1 MNGRRP
7 AGGQP
12 KPFTKERAWNY
23 LLFILAR
30 RSYTVAELREKLL
43 RRGLPATESEPLLQ
57 RLQELRLVDDS
68 TFAEQYVSSRKRAR
82 GRLVLRRELQ
92 RKGVAEEL
100 VERELATLS
109 PEQQAQA
116 ATELLER
123 NAWRY
128 RPASDQPD
136 PASHAGEEAA
146 HARRQAL
153 LKARSKAFAF
163 LARRG
168 YTAEAAQQALQRTGW
183 FEDPND

>member
-1 MNGRRP
+1 
-7 AGGQP
+7 
-12 KPFTKERAWNY
+12 
-23 LLFILAR
+23 
-30 RSYTVAELREKLL
+30 
-43 RRGLPATESEPLLQ
+43 LQ
-57 RLQELRLVDDS
+57 RLHELRLVDDS

-100 VERELATLS
+100 VERELEALS
-109 PEQQAQA
+109 PEQQARA
-116 ATELLER
+116 ATELLQK

-128 RPASDQPD
+128 RPQSDQTQAGQEASEA
-136 PASHAGEEAA
+136 ASHA
-146 HARRQAL
+146 RREQL

-183 FEDPND
+183 FEDHDD